1 MNVLP
6 DQHPGGEELRLVEK
20 DVLIPKRMKEKAM
33 IFCTEYVKAFEDCAR
48 GRTVSMVWACR
59 KQNKKMQSCLVDE
72 FNKPGLFEQ
81 CKQEYLRDREQFQTT
96 GVPVKKYKRGH

>member
-33 IFCTEYVKAFEDCAR
+33 IFCTEYVKGIIR
-48 GRTVSMVWACR
+48 
-59 KQNKKMQSCLVDE
+59 
-72 FNKPGLFEQ
+72 
-81 CKQEYLRDREQFQTT
+81 
-96 GVPVKKYKRGH
+96 